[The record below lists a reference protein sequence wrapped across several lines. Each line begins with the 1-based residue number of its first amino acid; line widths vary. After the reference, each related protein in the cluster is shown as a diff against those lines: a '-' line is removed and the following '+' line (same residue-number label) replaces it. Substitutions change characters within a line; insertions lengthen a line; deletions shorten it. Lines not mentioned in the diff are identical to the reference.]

1 MTNHKGSESHYRQ
14 VTASSVELWEQFQF
28 LGFWNIIWEKFW
40 NFEKFPKP
48 LKFGNFDICCKD
60 MFVNIKM
67 AFKVKKFRITNMF
80 SNVVDE
86 IINSTFILQNASLL
100 LINSS
105 SVSF

>member
-1 MTNHKGSESHYRQ
+1 MTNHKGSKFHYRQ

-40 NFEKFPKP
+40 
-48 LKFGNFDICCKD
+48 NFDICCKD

-86 IINSTFILQNASLL
+86 FINFIMNFILQTASLL

-105 SVSF
+105 SASF